1 MDIFWENKKILI
13 TGGNGFLG
21 KHLVNRLKEKG
32 VREENIFAP
41 TFDEYDFKKME
52 DCQKAISKKQIVIHL
67 AGIVGGLEFNQSHS
81 GQIFYDNGAMALNI
95 LEVCRLEKIE
105 KFVGIGS
112 VCEYPKLA
120 PIPFREE
127 DLWDGYPDPI
137 NAPYGLAKKM
147 MLVGSQAY
155 RTEYGLN
162 AIHLLMTNFYGPGDN
177 FDPKT
182 SHVIPALIK
191 KVADAKKEGRGYI
204 EVWGTGK
211 ATRSFLYVKDAV
223 EAIILATEKYNKPE
237 PINVGPNIEISIKEL
252 VEMICKL
259 MSFTGQIHW
268 DTSKPDGQPRRALDT
283 SKAEK
288 EFGFVAKASFEEGLK
303 EEVNYYNT

>member
-147 MLVGSQAY
+147 MLVGSQA
-155 RTEYGLN
+155 
-162 AIHLLMTNFYGPGDN
+162 
-177 FDPKT
+177 
-182 SHVIPALIK
+182 
-191 KVADAKKEGRGYI
+191 
-204 EVWGTGK
+204 
-211 ATRSFLYVKDAV
+211 
-223 EAIILATEKYNKPE
+223 
-237 PINVGPNIEISIKEL
+237 
-252 VEMICKL
+252 
-259 MSFTGQIHW
+259 
-268 DTSKPDGQPRRALDT
+268 
-283 SKAEK
+283 
-288 EFGFVAKASFEEGLK
+288 
-303 EEVNYYNT
+303 